1 MNKLATSL
9 TAFASIS
16 AIAAGSVPAYAKPKL
31 EIGYYLAKTN
41 VAVLRSGTIT
51 SCPTATGE
59 SVPAISFKWK
69 VVGEGT
75 ADVGNY
81 ARIDV
86 SSGFL
91 AKRSTAFTFHP
102 NGTLASFNTT
112 SEGQGA
118 AVLQSL
124 LKAASVVIP
133 MLGVNE
139 NGPARGDTT
148 VYCRK
153 VVVQTLAALAGYR
166 EAIRQIETKVLQSS
180 ATPADLALMERRKE
194 QRDAAIKAL
203 TLTEMVDFSAAAQES
218 DWRKPID
225 PLPVLEKWFT
235 NERPDPT
242 QLGFDFTK
250 LEGMSGYHICV
261 EPAFKVPDMS
271 GTVDAVP
278 NAASRELY
286 FRRPMPA
293 NVGVTGLGQACDS
306 AEAIE
311 PDAPLLI
318 GQWGKIESLP
328 VGNAGIFGS
337 RQAAAKFDA
346 VGTPLEL
353 SYGSDSG
360 SAGIAGSI
368 DAGAGL
374 ATTLHG
380 SEAAALERE
389 IKLLELKKKL
399 ADMKAAEVG
408 E

>member
-1 MNKLATSL
+1 MNKLAVSL
-9 TAFASIS
+9 SAFASIS
-16 AIAAGSVPAYAKPKL
+16 AITAGSVPADAKPKL

-41 VAVLRSGTIT
+41 VGVLRSGTIT

-59 SVPAISFKWK
+59 SLPTISFKWK
-69 VVGEGT
+69 VVSEGT
-75 ADVGNY
+75 VDVSNY
-81 ARIDV
+81 VHIDV

-102 NGTLASFNTT
+102 NGTLASFNSS

-118 AVLQSL
+118 AVVQSL

-133 MLGVNE
+133 MFGVNE
-139 NGPARGDTT
+139 SGPTRGDAV

-153 VVVQTLAALAGYR
+153 EVVQLLAALAGYR
-166 EAIRQIETKVLQSS
+166 EAIRQIETKVLQNN
-180 ATPADLALMERRKE
+180 ATPADLSLLERKKE
-194 QRDAAIKAL
+194 QRDATIKAL
-203 TLTEMVDFSAAAQES
+203 TLTVMVDFSAAAEQS

-235 NERPDPT
+235 NDRPDPD

-250 LEGMSGYHICV
+250 LEGMSGYQICV
-261 EPAFKVPDMS
+261 EPAFTAPVMS
-271 GTVDAVP
+271 GAVQAVP
-278 NAASRELY
+278 NTASQELF
-286 FRRPMPA
+286 FRRPILA
-293 NVGVTGLGQACDS
+293 NAGVTGLGQACDS
-306 AEAIE
+306 AETLDT
-311 PDAPLLI
+311 DAPLLI

-328 VGNAGIFGS
+328 VGSAGIFGS

-346 VGTPLEL
+346 FGTPLEL

-368 DAGAGL
+368 DVGAGL
-374 ATTLHG
+374 AATLHG

-399 ADMKAAEVG
+399 ADMKAAEIG